1 MKNYYN
7 IIVIGGGHAGIEASA
22 AGANM
27 GLKVALITMSKESI
41 GRMSCNPAVGGTAKG
56 HLVREID
63 SLGGVMGRLADRT
76 GIQFKMLNRSK
87 GPAVWSPRCQSDR
100 ELYSIEAQKELERI
114 PNLEIIEGIVT
125 KLLIKDRKI
134 YGVELNGNE
143 IYSDTVIIAAG
154 TFLNGVMYTGRNKTE
169 GGRYQEPKVSG
180 LTEMLQE
187 VGFVSGRLKTGT
199 PPRLNKHTIDFASL
213 EEQRGDDDPQ
223 FFSYLTTGYHL
234 PQISCYVTYTNQKT
248 HDILREG
255 FVDSPLFTGMIKGV
269 GPRYCPS
276 IEDKIYRFSDKEKH
290 HLFLEPDGLNSD
302 LIYVNG
308 FSSSL
313 PAEIQ
318 LKALRTVPG
327 LEKVE
332 MVRPGYAVEYDFFP
346 PYQIDL
352 NLETKL
358 IEGLYFAGQINGT
371 SGYEEAAAQGIMAGI
386 NAALKV
392 LGKDPLILKRNE
404 AYIGVLID
412 DLVNKGTEEP
422 YRIFTSHAEYRL
434 NLRQDN
440 ADRRLMKYGYELGL
454 IPSWAYKRVLAK
466 EEEIQKII
474 NWSNQVFLK
483 PEEANPILNKYNSSP
498 ITQNESISKLVKR
511 KNVRLD
517 ELLKVSDYNS
527 KIDKKI
533 LNEAIFQAEIEL
545 KYEGYIKRQNE
556 EISKFLSNEK
566 IAIPKD
572 FDYSKIKSLS
582 METRE
587 KLEKIRPTS
596 LGQASRISGIR
607 VTDLSILLVHL
618 KG

>member
-1 MKNYYN
+1 MKNYYD

-114 PNLEIIEGIVT
+114 PNLEIVEGVVT

-134 YGVELNGNE
+134 YGVELNGNV
-143 IYSDTVIIAAG
+143 IYSKAVIIAAG

-234 PQISCYVTYTNQKT
+234 PQISCYITYTNQKT

-255 FVDSPLFTGMIKGV
+255 FVDSPLFTGIIKGV

-318 LKALRTVPG
+318 LRALRTVPG

-352 NLETKL
+352 TLETKL

-386 NAALKV
+386 NAALKI

-454 IPSWAYKRVLAK
+454 IPFWAYKRVLAK

-511 KNVRLD
+511 KDIRLD
-517 ELLKVSDYNS
+517 ELLEISEYNS
-527 KIDKKI
+527 KTDKKI
-533 LNEAIFQAEIEL
+533 LKEAIFQAEIEL

-556 EISKFLSNEK
+556 EISKFLENEK